1 MEISDLTF
9 FLAVVRAKG
18 ITRASE
24 DLHTVQSNVSA
35 RIRSLE
41 NEVGV
46 ALFRRHARGVAL
58 TSAGEKFLPYAERVV
73 QLIDEGVQLLGDI
86 EDPAGRLAVGAMET
100 TAGWRLPSILALFTD
115 DCPRVD
121 IFLETGPTDVLV
133 QAVLDRKLDCAF
145 VSGPV
150 EHIELLEKTVFV
162 EELVFVSSLRNSH
175 LDQLVSVSS
184 VERILVF
191 RSGCSYRA
199 KLLSLLNSNG
209 ITNPTILEF
218 GTLEGILGCVAA
230 GMGVTLLPRG
240 VVEASALANQVLIQ
254 DLPPD
259 LARVETSFV
268 RRADTMTSPAM
279 TRFIAQLGDH
289 RTTDLNTHMD
299 HTSAGT

>member
-1 MEISDLTF
+1 MEVSDLTF

-24 DLHTVQSNVSA
+24 DLHTVQSNVSS

-86 EDPAGRLAVGAMET
+86 EDPAGRLAIGAMET
-100 TAGWRLPSILALFTD
+100 TAGWRLPSILASFTY

-121 IFLETGPTDVLV
+121 IFLETGPTDVLI
-133 QAVLDRKLDCAF
+133 QSVLDRKLDGAF

-150 EHIELLEKTVFV
+150 EHIELLEETVFV

-175 LDQLVSVSS
+175 LDQLLSISS
-184 VERILVF
+184 ADRILVF

-199 KLLSLLNSNG
+199 KLLTLLNSNG

-259 LARVETSFV
+259 LARAETSFV
-268 RRADTMTSPAM
+268 RRADTTTSPAM

-289 RTTDLNTHMD
+289 RPTDLNTRLN
-299 HTSAGT
+299 HTPAVT